1 MLKAYFES
9 LCAFVKSVFSDAGQ
23 GSSSRVLSGAV
34 VFATLGWVSYVVF
47 KTKTIP
53 DLGGPSMFMAS
64 GVGIC
69 YGTNKAADM
78 ISAFKGK

>member
-1 MLKAYFES
+1 MITAFL
-9 LCAFVKSVFSDAGQ
+9 AFVKSVFSDGGE
-23 GSSSRVLSGAV
+23 GSFSRCGAGAV
-34 VFATLGWVSYVVF
+34 IFATLSWVGYVVF

-64 GVGIC
+64 GVAVC
-69 YGTNKAADM
+69 YGTNRAADI

>member
-1 MLKAYFES
+1 MIKAYFES
-9 LCAFVKSVFSDAGQ
+9 FLAFIKSVFSDNGV

-34 VFATLGWVSYVVF
+34 VFSTLFWITYVVF

-53 DLGGPSMFMAS
+53 DLGGPSMFMAT
-64 GVGIC
+64 GVGVFM
-69 YGTNKAADM
+69 GTNKAADM

>member
-1 MLKAYFES
+1 MIKVYFES
-9 LCAFVKSVFSDAGQ
+9 FLAFIKSVFSDAGQ

-34 VFATLGWVSYVVF
+34 VFATLGWVSYVVL

-64 GVGIC
+64 AVGVL
-69 YGTNKAADM
+69 YGTNKASEVVA
-78 ISAFKGK
+78 AFRGK